1 MNTRE
6 GFILT
11 LAQQLEP
18 STHYKGKRVLY
29 NNMLCQ
35 INDDN
40 DDDDSGDDNESS
52 QSR

>member
-18 STHYKGKRVLY
+18 STHYKGKLLLY

-35 INDDN
+35 INDD
-40 DDDDSGDDNESS
+40 DDDSGNDND
-52 QSR
+52 R